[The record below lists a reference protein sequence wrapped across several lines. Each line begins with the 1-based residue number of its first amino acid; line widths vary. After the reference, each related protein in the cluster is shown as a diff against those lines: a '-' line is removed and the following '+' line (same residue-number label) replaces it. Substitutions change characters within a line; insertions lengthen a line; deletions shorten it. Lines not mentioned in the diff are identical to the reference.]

1 MFKIFYSEKDTTL
14 YQYLSG
20 SSTGLDEIL
29 EVGKRAVVSSSNSPS
44 ISYSRSLIKFDMNE
58 VSASL
63 SKYSIPLNSCKFV
76 LQLFTADSKNLAT
89 SFTID
94 CKLVGQD
101 WQNGTGYLAGPT
113 YDGAS
118 WAIPAVSWSIGLNSG
133 SNWINTSQNI
143 RINSSSIYVYGS
155 GSGGS
160 WYSQSGSGGF
170 NIDHFNQS
178 YFSQGGLST
187 NRVTSANPTDINI
200 NVTDAIKLWISG
212 SAGYSI
218 PNNGFLLKYIDADEA
233 DTSVTGYIR
242 YFSRDT
248 HTIYVP
254 KLTLYWDNST
264 FTTGSMTSVDTDSYV
279 VYSNCKPTY
288 KDTEITKIR
297 VYARDK
303 YPQKSPTNLY
313 PIQTVNYLPTTTY
326 YSILDAATDEVI
338 IPYDDIYTK
347 VSCDSTSNFILIDF
361 SGFMPERYYRLE
373 LKIVDGIEEQYV
385 TDQIYFKVIR

>member
-14 YQYLSG
+14 YQFLSG

-29 EVGKRAVVSSSNSPS
+29 EIGKRTVVSSNNSS
-44 ISYSRSLIKFDMNE
+44 TSYSRSLIKFDTTE
-58 VSASL
+58 IVSAL
-63 SKYSIPLNSCKFV
+63 SKYSISLDSCKFV
-76 LQLFTADSKNLAT
+76 LQLFTAEAINLPT

-101 WQNGTGYLAGPT
+101 WRNGTGFLNGT
-113 YDGAS
+113 TTDGAS
-118 WAIPAVSWSIGLNSG
+118 WIQPHESWSLDSNIGSL
-133 SNWINTSQNI
+133 WISSSQDI
-143 RINSSSIYVYGS
+143 QINNSSIYVSGS
-155 GSGGS
+155 GEGGS
-160 WYSQSGSGGF
+160 WYYQSGSGGF
-170 NIDHFNQS
+170 NLNQFNQI

-187 NRVTSANPTDINI
+187 NSVTSASPTDISI
-200 NVTDAIKLWISG
+200 DVTDAIKLWLSG
-212 SAGYSI
+212 SGGNSI
-218 PNNGFLLKYIDADEA
+218 PNNGFLLKYSEADEA
-233 DTSVTGYIR
+233 DETSTGFIR

-264 FTTGSMTSVDTDSYV
+264 FTTGSMTSVNTDSYV
-279 VYSNCKPTY
+279 VYTSCKPTY
-288 KDTEITKIR
+288 KDIEISKIR
-297 VYARDK
+297 IYARDK

-326 YSILDAATDEVI
+326 YSVLDAATDEVI

-347 VSCDSTSNFILIDF
+347 VSCDSTSNFINIDF

-373 LKIVDGIEEQYV
+373 LKIVNGIEEQYI